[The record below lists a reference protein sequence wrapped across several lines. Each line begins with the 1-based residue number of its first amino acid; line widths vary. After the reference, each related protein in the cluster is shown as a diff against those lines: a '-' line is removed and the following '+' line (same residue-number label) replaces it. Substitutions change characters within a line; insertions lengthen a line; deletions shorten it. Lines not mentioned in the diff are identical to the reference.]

1 MTRPTND
8 PYQQSSAERANMSI
22 NPGTA
27 VEALHASATRKVM
40 LRLLPIMCA
49 AYFMAYIDRT
59 NVALAKTALQAD
71 VGISV
76 TAFGL
81 GAGIFFISYAFLEVP
96 SNLIMHRVG
105 PRRWIARIALSWG
118 ALSAAMMFVQG
129 DLSFYLLRFLLGIA
143 EAGLYPALMYMV
155 TMWFSQKNRATA
167 VGFIYLAPTIA
178 LVVGGPIGGGLMEL
192 DGLGGLRGW
201 QWMFLV
207 EGIVTM
213 LVGVVVFFR
222 LPEVPADAKW
232 LTPREAETL
241 SAHASASR
249 ADQETRIRGNV
260 KKAFGRPF
268 IIIIALIYLFNQ
280 ITNVGIVFNIPSI
293 VEDLDIHG
301 SFLIGLVSGSAGIG
315 ATVGVLLVP
324 YVHRRFQNETQ
335 FIGILA
341 AATTASSVAFVLV
354 SRPHHQDR
362 PHRRL
367 DGVRL
372 RHPAAVLVGRHGP
385 DVGSDGRRR
394 AGVHQHHRS
403 DRWLHRAIRLR
414 TGRKHHG
421 QPRIRIPGGGRSSS
435 VLGVALAP
443 LLGLAIRRED
453 RTAAVSTSPTPR
465 RPPSEIADVG
475 GLLTCTD

>member
-1 MTRPTND
+1 
-8 PYQQSSAERANMSI
+8 MSI

-27 VEALHASATRKVM
+27 ADALHASATRKVM

-59 NVALAKTALQAD
+59 NVALAKTALQTD

-129 DLSFYLLRFLLGIA
+129 DLSFYVLRFLLGIA

-213 LVGVVVFFR
+213 LVGVAVFFR
-222 LPEVPADAKW
+222 LPEVPSDAKW
-232 LTPREAETL
+232 LTPREAEIL

-268 IIIIALIYLFNQ
+268 IIIVALIYLFNQ

-354 SRPHHQDR
+354 SDPTTKIVLIAVSMVCVFGTLPLFWSVAMARMSG
-362 PHRRL
+362 L
-367 DGVRL
+367 M
-372 RHPAAVLVGRHGP
+372 AAAGLAFINTIGLIGGFIGPYAFGLVENITGNP
-385 DVGSDGRRR
+385 GSGFL
-394 AGVHQHHRS
+394 VVVV
-403 DRWLHRAIRLR
+403 
-414 TGRKHHG
+414 
-421 QPRIRIPGGGRSSS
+421 SSI
-435 VLGVALAP
+435 LGVALAP
-443 LLGLAIRRED
+443 LLGLAIRHED
-453 RTAAVSTSPTPR
+453 RTAAVSTSPAPKTSTAR
-465 RPPSEIADVG
+465 NR
-475 GLLTCTD
+475 